1 MPLTNKHATPDTTKH
16 LSLQATA
23 DDYRIAWLAAL
34 AVAIHLLE
42 MAIPSPLPG
51 IKPGL
56 ANIITVAV
64 LMHFGWRAAASVAL
78 LRVLAGG
85 LLAGTFLAPT
95 FMLSLGGALAAVLA
109 LGVARFLPGI
119 GPVGL
124 SLLASISHMAAQF
137 IIAYHLFIPHPGLW
151 RLLPA
156 LMGAAVA
163 FGLINGLLASAM
175 IRRLSPPP
183 GRSPT
188 NDSDGP

>member
-1 MPLTNKHATPDTTKH
+1 MPSTSNTVPTDAPGH
-16 LSLQATA
+16 LKLQATA
-23 DDYRIAWLAAL
+23 TDYRIAWLAAL
-34 AVAIHLLE
+34 AVTIHLLE
-42 MAIPSPLPG
+42 MAVPSPLPG

-64 LMHFGWRAAASVAL
+64 LMHLGWGAAASVSL
-78 LRVLAGG
+78 LRVLAGS

-95 FMLSLGGALAAVLA
+95 FMLSLGGALAAVVA
-109 LGVARFLPGI
+109 LGLAHRLPGI
-119 GPVGL
+119 GAVGL

-163 FGLINGLLASAM
+163 FGLLNGLLASAM
-175 IRRLSPPP
+175 LRRLSPPQ
-183 GRSPT
+183 GRLPI
-188 NDSDGP
+188 NDADES